1 MTAVAWTLVLLALA
15 VVATRRRST
24 AIILV
29 TLQSLVLAG
38 AALALAPG
46 RSHEFLLASIALTV
60 KALVIGT
67 ALLWTMLR
75 TREQR
80 PLVEDFAPLAR
91 VGGALAFAAAIAA
104 LIPRFGLPSRFAE
117 AAAVALVAIGIATAV
132 SRKATLMQALGLIV
146 AENGVAFAAAAAGGG
161 VPLVIEVGVVFDLIV
176 IVAVAAAFHER
187 IFGELG
193 TGDATLLRGL
203 RD

>member
-1 MTAVAWTLVLLALA
+1 VNAVAYTLVLLAFA
-15 VVATRRRST
+15 VLGTRRRST
-24 AIILV
+24 AILLV

-46 RSHEFLLASIALTV
+46 RSGEFLLASIALTA
-60 KALVIGT
+60 KALFIGS
-67 ALLWTMLR
+67 ALLWTLRR
-75 TREQR
+75 TRERR
-80 PLVEDFAPLAR
+80 PLVEDYAPLAR
-91 VGGALAFAAAIAA
+91 IAAAAAFAGLLVA
-104 LIPRFGLPSRFAE
+104 LMPRFGLPSRVAE
-117 AAAVALVAIGIATAV
+117 AAVVALVAIGLAIAA
-132 SRKATLMQALGLIV
+132 SRKATLMQVLGLIV

-176 IVAVAAAFHER
+176 VIAVAAAFHER

-193 TGDATLLRGL
+193 TGDSTLLRGL